1 MKTKMYRRNIF
12 MILVIKLF
20 VAFFALIALGV
31 MSDIILKTLNI
42 NTTLFAGLVEVIVFT
57 YFTVKFVL
65 KNHRRLFTL

>member
-1 MKTKMYRRNIF
+1 MKTKMYRRNVF

>member
-1 MKTKMYRRNIF
+1 MF

-42 NTTLFAGLVEVIVFT
+42 NTTLFAGVIEVIVFI
-57 YFTVKFVL
+57 YFAVK
-65 KNHRRLFTL
+65 